1 MSGVYAHTKTGRPEA
16 EWELLSDHLNRV
28 GIRAAEFCAEF
39 APGFGQA
46 LGLLHD
52 IGKYQ
57 PKFQAY
63 LRACAAAEGESSAE
77 SLKTQHA
84 IVGAAWAS
92 EQRATSPEQQVA
104 GQLLA
109 FAIAA
114 HHGRMHDPNDL
125 QASIARERKRLS
137 DALNNGLT
145 LPDAA
150 EIIPEAL
157 PAWAKDKKAIAL
169 GIRMLFSALVD
180 ADMLESE
187 AWEQG
192 CQRPMNYARLEAL
205 LDMLETEI
213 ATKRVDDTTKQ
224 GRAAELAA
232 LRASVADDCR
242 HAAVLPVGRFRL
254 TVPTG
259 GGKTLSGL
267 RFALHHAIHNKLSR
281 VIVVIPYTSILEQT
295 VQVYRRIFDAVDPS
309 AVIEHHSSLD
319 PNEET
324 KLHQWACEN
333 WDAPIIVTTSV
344 QFFESLYANHKRP
357 CRKLH
362 RIASSVVLLD
372 EVQTFPL
379 ELCDPIQEAL
389 NNLAK
394 YFRTS
399 VVSMTATQPLLQQDN
414 EREIVSA
421 PEKLYAPMRD
431 RYSLEWLGDP
441 STAVAWEAVA
451 ARARQEERVLVVVH
465 ARKDAELLARMLGE
479 DCIHL
484 SARMCAAHR
493 LRVIAEIKEK
503 LRRPG
508 PCRVVATQLVEAG
521 VDLDFPV
528 VMRAFAGLESLA
540 QAAGRCNREF
550 GPVPGRFVVFLA
562 PTEPPKGTPR
572 AGLSAALQFYR
583 DGRLNLHDPEVFPLY
598 TQRVLQARPC
608 DPGNVLGCESDLDFD
623 ETAKKFKMIDNAGAS
638 VVVPYGAGWEHVQ
651 QVRREGPSRNG
662 MRSLQR
668 YTVTVY
674 DRELHALKKEGYI
687 ERLFECT
694 EGQREDEQETW
705 VVRGDLRPMPYS
717 ERFGLAVEA
726 DEGWTLMA

>member
-1 MSGVYAHTKTGRPEA
+1 MSGVYAHTKAGRPEA
-16 EWELLSDHLNRV
+16 EWEPIQDHLARV
-28 GIRAAEFCAEF
+28 AARAEEFCAGF

-46 LGLLHD
+46 LGQLHD
-52 IGKYQ
+52 LGKYQ

-63 LRACAAAEGESSAE
+63 LRACAAAEGESTAE
-77 SLKTQHA
+77 SKEPHS
-84 IVGAAWAS
+84 IVGAVWACEQYTAS
-92 EQRATSPEQQVA
+92 EEQRTA
-104 GQLLA
+104 GMLMA

-114 HHGRMHDPNDL
+114 HHGRMRDPNDL
-125 QASIARERKRLS
+125 RESIARGKKRFA
-137 DALNNGLT
+137 DALSNGLT
-145 LPDAA
+145 LPDASR
-150 EIIPEAL
+150 ILPGAL
-157 PAWAKDKKAIAL
+157 PAWVGDTKAVGL
-169 GIRMLFSALVD
+169 GVRMLFSALVD

-192 CQRPMNYARLEAL
+192 HQRAMPNVPLEAL
-205 LDMLETEI
+205 LEVLETEI
-213 ATKRVDDTTKQ
+213 AAKRAGDAARQ

-242 HAAVLPVGRFRL
+242 AAAGQPAGRFRL

-267 RFALHHAIHNKLSR
+267 RFALHHAIHNHLSR

-295 VQVYRRIFDAVDPS
+295 VEVYRRIFDAIDPN
-309 AVIEHHSSLD
+309 AVVEHHSSLD
-319 PNEET
+319 PDKET
-324 KLHQWACEN
+324 QQHQWACEN

-362 RIASSVVLLD
+362 RVAESVVLLD

-379 ELCDPIQEAL
+379 ELCDPIQQAL
-389 NNLAK
+389 DNLTK

-399 VVSMTATQPLLQQDN
+399 VVSMTATQPLLRQDG

-421 PEKLYAPMRD
+421 PEKLYAPMRE
-431 RYSLEWLGDP
+431 RYTLEWLGDP
-441 STAVAWEAVA
+441 ASAVEWEVVA
-451 ARARQEERVLVVVH
+451 ARAQREERVLIVVH
-465 ARKDAELLARMLGE
+465 ARKDAELLAKMLGE

-493 LRVIAEIKEK
+493 LRVIDEIKK
-503 LRRPG
+503 TLKATG

-550 GPVPGRFVVFLA
+550 GPVPGRFVVFRA
-562 PTEPPKGTPR
+562 QTEPPKGTPR
-572 AGLSAALQFYR
+572 AGLSAALQFYLDR
-583 DGRLNLHDPEVFPLY
+583 RLDLHDPDVFPLY
-598 TQRVLQARPC
+598 TQRVLQDRPR
-608 DPGNVLGCESDLDFD
+608 DPGNVLGCESALDFED
-623 ETAKKFKMIDNAGAS
+623 AANKFKMIDNAGAG
-638 VVVPYGAGWEHVQ
+638 VVVPYGAGWDRVQ

-674 DRELHALKKEGYI
+674 DRELRKLRGEGLV
-687 ERLFECT
+687 ERLFERA
-694 EGQREDEQETW
+694 EGEPEDKQETW
-705 VVRGDLRPMPYS
+705 VVRGDLRPMPYD
-717 ERFGLAVEA
+717 ERFGLTVEEE
-726 DEGWTLMA
+726 DDSTLMA